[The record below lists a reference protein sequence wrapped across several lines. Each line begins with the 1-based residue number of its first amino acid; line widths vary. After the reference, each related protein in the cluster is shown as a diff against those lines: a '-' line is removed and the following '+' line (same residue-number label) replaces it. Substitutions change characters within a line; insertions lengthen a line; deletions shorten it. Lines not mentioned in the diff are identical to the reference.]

1 MKIISFERE
10 RNNMVSALVQVFL
23 IFNVLGKSTNASIA
37 GTSYRFEVHAVDKCP
52 MNKSEFEE
60 AALRMNCSRDTRY
73 LCAPDRNLSNL
84 IEFCTD
90 IKRSLF
96 GPEKCVR
103 LEGTGY
109 LNHYDC
115 GEFSSGCPSMAYND
129 DAIYKY
135 PACLSINRNL
145 NCFVADTNCQKR

>member
-1 MKIISFERE
+1 MMF
-10 RNNMVSALVQVFL
+10 ALLQVFL
-23 IFNVLGKSTNASIA
+23 IFNAFGQPTDASNAR
-37 GTSYRFEVHAVDKCP
+37 TSYRFEVYPVDKCP
-52 MNKSEFEE
+52 MNISEFEE
-60 AALRMNCSRDTRY
+60 AAIRMNCPRDTRY

-90 IKRSLF
+90 IKRSLL
-96 GPEKCVR
+96 GPDKCVR

-115 GEFSSGCPSMAYND
+115 SEFSSGCPSTAYYD

-135 PACLSINRNL
+135 PACLSISRNL
-145 NCFVADTNCQKR
+145 NCFVADTNCTKR